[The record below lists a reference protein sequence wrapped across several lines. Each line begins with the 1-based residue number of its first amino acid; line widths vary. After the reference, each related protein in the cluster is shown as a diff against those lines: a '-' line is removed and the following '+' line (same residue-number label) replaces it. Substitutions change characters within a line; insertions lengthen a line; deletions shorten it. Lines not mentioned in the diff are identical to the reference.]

1 MNSLVIILGAG
12 NFLVLA
18 TLIMLCFKVLFS
30 EELDLGWKN
39 LLLFLFMVLGFM
51 ALTTVIWIASNIQN
65 WVR

>member
-12 NFLVLA
+12 YFLVLA